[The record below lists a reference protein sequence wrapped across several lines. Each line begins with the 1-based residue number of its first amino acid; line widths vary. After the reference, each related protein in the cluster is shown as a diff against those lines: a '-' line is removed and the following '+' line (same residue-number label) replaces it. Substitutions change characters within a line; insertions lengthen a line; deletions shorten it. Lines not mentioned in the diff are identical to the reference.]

1 MTLFVVKAEY
11 NLLYGTGCPTEIK
24 DIIDNAVVLR
34 MLLPADFKLR
44 DGDETRWV
52 MAGYLHQFIV
62 DSSKLIGQ
70 EVWNYISV
78 VERLTDPNISI
89 ASIADKKPDGGTYN
103 QLVNVAVGG
112 STLPIDVVKVVED
125 YCTDQLQKELDSG
138 WRIVAACVQPNQR
151 RPDYILGKTNEN

>member
-1 MTLFVVKAEY
+1 MTLFVVNVGYE
-11 NLLYGTGCPTEIK
+11 LLYGGGCPTEIK
-24 DIIDNAVVLR
+24 NIIDNAVVLR

-52 MAGYLHQFIV
+52 MDGRSSRFIV

-70 EVWNYISV
+70 EVWKYISV
-78 VERLTDPNISI
+78 AERLTDPN
-89 ASIADKKPDGGTYN
+89 ASITSITDKKPDGGTYN

-112 STLPIDVVKVVED
+112 STLHIDAVKVVED
-125 YCTDQLQKELDSG
+125 CCTNQLQEELDSG
-138 WRIVAACVQPNQR
+138 WRIVAVCVQPNQR

>member
-138 WRIVAACVQPNQR
+138 WRIVAVCVQPNQR

>member
-1 MTLFVVKAEY
+1 MTLFVVKAGY
-11 NLLYGTGCPTEIK
+11 DLSYGTGCPTEIK

-44 DGDETRWV
+44 DGDETSWV
-52 MAGYLHQFIV
+52 MAGHLYRFIV

-70 EVWNYISV
+70 EVWKYISI
-78 VERLTDPNISI
+78 VERLTDPNTSI

-112 STLPIDVVKVVED
+112 STLHIDAVKVVED

-138 WRIVAACVQPNQR
+138 WRIVAVCVQPNQR
-151 RPDYILGKTNEN
+151 RPDYILGKTNDN

>member
-1 MTLFVVKAEY
+1 MTLFVVNVGYE
-11 NLLYGTGCPTEIK
+11 LLYGEGCPTEIK
-24 DIIDNAVVLR
+24 NIIDNAVVLR
-34 MLLPADFKLR
+34 MLLPADFKPR
-44 DGDETRWV
+44 EDDETRWV

-70 EVWNYISV
+70 EVWKYISI

-89 ASIADKKPDGGTYN
+89 ASLVDKKPDGGTYN

-112 STLPIDVVKVVED
+112 STLHIDAVKVVED
-125 YCTDQLQKELDSG
+125 YCTNQLQKELDSG
-138 WRIVAACVQPNQR
+138 WRIVAVCVQPNQR

>member
-112 STLPIDVVKVVED
+112 STLHIDAVKVVED

>member
-24 DIIDNAVVLR
+24 NIIDNAVVLR

-44 DGDETRWV
+44 DGDETSWV
-52 MAGYLHQFIV
+52 MAGHLNRFIV

-70 EVWNYISV
+70 EVWNYISI

-112 STLPIDVVKVVED
+112 STLHIDVVKVVED
-125 YCTDQLQKELDSG
+125 YGTNQLQEELDSG
-138 WRIVAACVQPNQR
+138 WRIVAVCVQPNQR

>member
-1 MTLFVVKAEY
+1 MTLFVVKVEY
-11 NLLYGTGCPTEIK
+11 DLLYGSGCPTEIK
-24 DIIDNAVVLR
+24 NIIDNAVVLR
-34 MLLPADFKLR
+34 MLFPADFKPR
-44 DGDETRWV
+44 EDDETRWV

-70 EVWNYISV
+70 EVWKYISI

-89 ASIADKKPDGGTYN
+89 ASLVDKKPDGGTYN

-112 STLPIDVVKVVED
+112 STLHIDAVKVVED
-125 YCTDQLQKELDSG
+125 YCTNQLQKELDSG
-138 WRIVAACVQPNQR
+138 WRIVAVCVQPNQR

>member
-1 MTLFVVKAEY
+1 MTLFVVKVEY
-11 NLLYGTGCPTEIK
+11 DLLYGSGCPTEIK
-24 DIIDNAVVLR
+24 NIIDNAVVLR
-34 MLLPADFKLR
+34 MLFPADFKPR
-44 DGDETRWV
+44 EDDETRWV

-70 EVWNYISV
+70 EVWKYISI

-89 ASIADKKPDGGTYN
+89 ASLVDKKPDGGTYN

-112 STLPIDVVKVVED
+112 STLHIDAVKVVED

-138 WRIVAACVQPNQR
+138 WRIVAVCVQPNQR
-151 RPDYILGKTNEN
+151 RPDYILGKTNEK

>member
-1 MTLFVVKAEY
+1 MTLFVVNVGYE
-11 NLLYGTGCPTEIK
+11 LLYGEGCPTEIK
-24 DIIDNAVVLR
+24 NIIDNAVVLR

-52 MAGYLHQFIV
+52 MDGRSSRFIV

-70 EVWNYISV
+70 EVWKYISV
-78 VERLTDPNISI
+78 VERLTDPNIPI

-112 STLPIDVVKVVED
+112 STLHIDVVKVVED
-125 YCTDQLQKELDSG
+125 YCT
-138 WRIVAACVQPNQR
+138 N
-151 RPDYILGKTNEN
+151 

>member
-112 STLPIDVVKVVED
+112 STLHIDAVKVVED

-138 WRIVAACVQPNQR
+138 WRIVAVCVQPNQR

>member
-1 MTLFVVKAEY
+1 
-11 NLLYGTGCPTEIK
+11 
-24 DIIDNAVVLR
+24 

-112 STLPIDVVKVVED
+112 STLHIDAVKVVED

-138 WRIVAACVQPNQR
+138 WRIVAACVQTNQR